1 MKLEIVRPPKWA
13 FKNVYI
19 MYWCERPIGRERKI
33 LEILQYIIPKI
44 ALKMRSFGWKLK
56 LSPPLKHC
64 FRGEVPRVKVKMGGD
79 SPPEKNS
86 PPLRGGGYKTLQ
98 IFLL

>member
-33 LEILQYIIPKI
+33 LEILLYIIPKI

-56 LSPPLKHC
+56 LSPPPSSTV
-64 FRGEVPRVKVKMGGD
+64 FGGEVPRVKVKMGVGIPPD
-79 SPPEKNS
+79 KKSPLPW
-86 PPLRGGGYKTLQ
+86 GGG
-98 IFLL
+98 I